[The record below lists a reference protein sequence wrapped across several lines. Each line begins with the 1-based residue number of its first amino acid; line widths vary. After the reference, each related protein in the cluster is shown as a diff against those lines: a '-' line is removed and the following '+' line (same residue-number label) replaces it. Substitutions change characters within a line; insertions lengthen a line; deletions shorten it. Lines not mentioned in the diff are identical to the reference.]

1 MLSPKVFRQMSTFN
15 FAATYG
21 ISPFLETYGYMYVES
36 LRKKNA
42 YIYLVPIISSYYKF
56 STRLR
61 VFFNLQ
67 HSEAFASCSVGLYWV
82 YELFVTTCYKNNKN
96 TWLYWKWTNVKEI
109 KTQLIT
115 ILVIVFN
122 FFVCLFEERTI
133 LEVTW
138 RCSCCV
144 FLAKPRTQIDF
155 LL

>member
-1 MLSPKVFRQMSTFN
+1 MDICMWKVSARKMPIYISCSHNIFTLQIFHTFEG
-15 FAATYG
+15 F
-21 ISPFLETYGYMYVES
+21 
-36 LRKKNA
+36 
-42 YIYLVPIISSYYKF
+42 
-56 STRLR
+56 
-61 VFFNLQ
+61 FFNLQ